1 MATHVTYTTTQLR
14 EKIKRVLSDTPRE
27 PYNSTSELRERYE
40 ANRPPEPRW
49 PEDNGSTNQLRFQR
63 SLKKTGTVGQVLGI
77 ATDYAMGFTDNLS
90 QKINKWTDGWVDMGQ
105 LISGPLNK
113 VWRVMLLANRAAW
126 PGEKDK
132 TNGIGKSL
140 VNSLIGG
147 PVEDKLNF
155 HYTNTKPIYK
165 PGSPPNAWRLKSATG
180 VAAQSNN
187 ELLYKSSVVDDGDDP
202 ATTHGNM
209 DWQGISMQTTAYDGL
224 QQQNPNQPGFNYIN
238 IRKRYERPWTK
249 GPSVT
254 TLEETSKTTNGYNSK
269 ALEAHKEFSQKIEN
283 HKKNRRIFL
292 VNSAAPADYV
302 MLQTIPKIQ
311 VVPTANWVAV
321 NSMGRNDSWAMY
333 TGGEEKITMDLTWYS
348 EAPSFQDLD
357 SYIPY
362 RWDVIVKNVLKLV
375 SWSRANGY
383 AQAPP
388 VIKIL
393 WSAGSE
399 TWSSQG
405 TLFPNDLFVVESA
418 NYNYELYSQFVS
430 PHSLD
435 QRFRSRNQNNGATQT
450 DPSYPRA
457 PNIVDLGLVPS
468 YITQTLVLRRVS
480 TANRTHNDIRR
491 VETPLP
497 HFLSLS

>member
-14 EKIKRVLSDTPRE
+14 EKIKGVLSDTPRE

-40 ANRPPEPRW
+40 ANRPPEPKW

-90 QKINKWTDGWVDMGQ
+90 QKINKWTEGWLDIGQ
-105 LISGPLNK
+105 LINGPLNK
-113 VWRVMLLANRAAW
+113 IWRVMLLTNRAAW

-132 TNGIGKSL
+132 TNGIGRSL
-140 VNSLIGG
+140 INSLIGG

-155 HYTNTKPIYK
+155 HYTNTKPLYK

-209 DWQGISMQTTAYDGL
+209 DWQGISMQTTSYEGL
-224 QQQNPNQPGFNYIN
+224 QQQNPHQPGFNYIN

-254 TLEETSKTTNGYNSK
+254 TLEESSKTTNDYNSR
-269 ALEAHKEFSQKIEN
+269 ALEAHQNLSQKITDAKN
-283 HKKNRRIFL
+283 NRRVVL
-292 VNSAAPADYV
+292 VNTINPRDYV
-302 MLQTIPKIQ
+302 SLQTIPRIQ
-311 VVPTANWVAV
+311 SVPTANWVAV
-321 NSMGRNDSWAMY
+321 NSMGRNDPWAMY

-348 EAPSFQDLD
+348 EAPSFISLEN
-357 SYIPY
+357 YLAY
-362 RWDVIVKNVLKLV
+362 RWKVVENVLKLV

-405 TLFPNDLFVVESA
+405 TLFPNDLFVIESA
-418 NYNYELYSQFVS
+418 NYNYELYNQFVS
-430 PHSLD
+430 PQSFGKE
-435 QRFRSRNQNNGATQT
+435 FRNRNQDNGVTQSG
-450 DPSYPRA
+450 PKVSRA
-457 PNIVDLGLVPS
+457 PNIIDLGLAPS

-480 TANRTHNDIRR
+480 TANRTHNDIMR

-497 HFLSLS
+497 RFLSLS

>member
-14 EKIKRVLSDTPRE
+14 EKIKGVLSDTPRE

-321 NSMGRNDSWAMY
+321 NSMGRNDPWAMY

-405 TLFPNDLFVVESA
+405 TLFPNDLFVIESA

>member
-14 EKIKRVLSDTPRE
+14 EKIKGVLPDTPRE

-40 ANRPPEPRW
+40 ANRPPEPKW

-63 SLKKTGTVGQVLGI
+63 SLKKTGTVGQGLGI
-77 ATDYAMGFTDNLS
+77 AIDYAMGFTDNLS

-113 VWRVMLLANRAAW
+113 IWRVMLLANRAAW

-132 TNGIGKSL
+132 TNGIGKSI

-147 PVEDKLNF
+147 PVEDKFNF

-180 VAAQSNN
+180 AAVNSNN

-209 DWQGISMQTTAYDGL
+209 DWQGISMQTTAYEGL
-224 QQQNPNQPGFNYIN
+224 QQQSPNQPGFNYIN

-249 GPSVT
+249 GSSVT
-254 TLEETSKTTNGYNSK
+254 TLEESSKTTNDYNSR
-269 ALEAHKEFSQKIEN
+269 ALEAHQNLSQKITDAKN
-283 HKKNRRIFL
+283 NRRVVL
-292 VNSAAPADYV
+292 VNTTNPRDYV
-302 MLQTIPKIQ
+302 SLQTIPRIQ
-311 VVPTANWVAV
+311 SVPTANWVAV
-321 NSMGRNDSWAMY
+321 NSMGRNDPWAMY

-348 EAPSFQDLD
+348 EAPSFISLEN
-357 SYIPY
+357 YLAY
-362 RWDVIVKNVLKLV
+362 RWKVVENVLRLV

-405 TLFPNDLFVVESA
+405 TLFPNDLFVIESA
-418 NYNYELYSQFVS
+418 NYNYELYNQFVS
-430 PHSLD
+430 PQSFGKE
-435 QRFRSRNQNNGATQT
+435 FRNRNQDNGVTQSG
-450 DPSYPRA
+450 PKVSRA
-457 PNIVDLGLVPS
+457 PNIIDLGLAPS

-480 TANRTHNDIRR
+480 TANRTHNDILR

-497 HFLSLS
+497 RFLSLS